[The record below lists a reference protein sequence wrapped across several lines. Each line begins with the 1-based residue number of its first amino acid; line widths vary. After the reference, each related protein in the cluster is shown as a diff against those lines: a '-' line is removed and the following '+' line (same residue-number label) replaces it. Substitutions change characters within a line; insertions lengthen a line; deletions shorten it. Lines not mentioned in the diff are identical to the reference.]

1 MYTTGLTGLHP
12 SLKNRYNF
20 ANLVHH
26 KEDFEC
32 FTDWSFFAT
41 SHGKGPIDGI
51 GGEVK
56 RSVWREVLKGK
67 AVFNDAFGFYQVA
80 SKLNAKIN
88 ILYVSQT
95 DIEGLTVN
103 LQKRWDNSKTV
114 VGTQAF
120 HFIKPDGKDSV
131 ACGKNSIFTQKPH
144 ELKVVMILKEAIVSE
159 SDNDNMHNSAEH
171 ELSAIPTP
179 GSFIMVKFST
189 RVFRGQ
195 VKSTE
200 GNDFEVT
207 FLRAKDDEHKIFS
220 FPTKEDCSWVE
231 RKEILSVVDGWVMD
245 KRQKYLFS
253 ASLPVTE

>member
-1 MYTTGLTGLHP
+1 MLPT
-12 SLKNRYNF
+12 
-20 ANLVHH
+20 
-26 KEDFEC
+26 
-32 FTDWSFFAT
+32 T

-144 ELKVVMILKEAIVSE
+144 ELK
-159 SDNDNMHNSAEH
+159 
-171 ELSAIPTP
+171 
-179 GSFIMVKFST
+179 
-189 RVFRGQ
+189 
-195 VKSTE
+195 
-200 GNDFEVT
+200 GNDFEGSHS
-207 FLRAKDDEHKIFS
+207 LR
-220 FPTKEDCSWVE
+220 V
-231 RKEILSVVDGWVMD
+231 R
-245 KRQKYLFS
+245 Y
-253 ASLPVTE
+253 